1 MAFRYDEVV
10 PWGRSFAE
18 YRDMFA
24 LSEGDLSQRLL
35 GCGDGP
41 ASFNCELSARGGR
54 VLSLDPLYAFDA
66 AAIRR
71 RVDATYEN
79 VMAQTRR
86 EQQRFVWERIASP
99 DELGRVRMA
108 AMEAFLAD
116 YPRGRAQ
123 GRYLAGELP
132 SLPLADRSFGL
143 ALSSHLLFFYA
154 EQLLLEFH
162 RAALAEL
169 CRVADEVRIFPL
181 VDVNGD
187 ESSHLEPALASLRA
201 AGHETEIVRV
211 PYEFQR
217 GGNQMLVV
225 RQA

>member
-1 MAFRYDEVV
+1 M
-10 PWGRSFAE
+10 
-18 YRDMFA
+18 
-24 LSEGDLSQRLL
+24 
-35 GCGDGP
+35 
-41 ASFNCELSARGGR
+41 
-54 VLSLDPLYAFDA
+54 LSLDPLYAFDA

-71 RVDATYEN
+71 RIEATYED

-86 EQQRFVWERIASP
+86 EQQRFVWQHIASP

-132 SLPLADRSFGL
+132 SLPLADRSFEL

-154 EQLLLEFH
+154 EQLSAEFH
-162 RAALAEL
+162 RAAAAEL
-169 CRVADEVRIFPL
+169 CRVAHEVRIFPL
-181 VDVNGD
+181 VDVNGAA
-187 ESSHLEPALASLRA
+187 SPHLEPVLSALRA
-201 AGHETEIVRV
+201 AGLATEIVRV

-217 GGNQMLVV
+217 GGNQMLVI